1 MGGGRGCLADGA
13 LLERVNALA
22 RLVKMEQKVH
32 YNTECDEYDGGSR
45 VFSRRKY
52 CQHISN
58 AAAAATAAAAA
69 KAPAAAMTT
78 TTAQQQ
84 QRRLG
89 NGQAERSACDDV

>member
-32 YNTECDEYDGGSR
+32 YDTECDDGAGGNR
-45 VFSRRKY
+45 VFSRRKH

-69 KAPAAAMTT
+69 KALAAAMT

-84 QRRLG
+84 QLG
-89 NGQAERSACDDV
+89 NGNKQREARDV